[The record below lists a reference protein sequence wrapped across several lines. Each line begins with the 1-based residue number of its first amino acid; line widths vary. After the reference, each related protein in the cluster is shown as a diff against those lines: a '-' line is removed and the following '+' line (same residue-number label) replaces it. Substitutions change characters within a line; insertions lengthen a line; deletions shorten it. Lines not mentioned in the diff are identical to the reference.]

1 MRIAV
6 LLLVAQLAG
15 CTLALPVIGGAS
27 ASSSNASA
35 RAQHKPETA
44 SVGGRVAVGLVVGVI
59 VDLIILSVWADK
71 AFEHQPEG

>member
-1 MRIAV
+1 MRLVV

-15 CTLALPVIGGAS
+15 CTIALPVIGGVS

-35 RAQHKPETA
+35 RAHGRPETA
-44 SVGGRVAVGLVVGVI
+44 SVGGRVVGGLLLGLVIDVL
-59 VDLIILSVWADK
+59 LISIWADK